1 VGVEGESDSGPAII
15 GQSKDTSDPAND
27 MRNTGV
33 IGVAGNQISDIAA
46 NTSLTG
52 VYGYSDP
59 SSVQGFAGAGVWGD
73 SPDFGVYG
81 TGNVG
86 VFGVGPVGAIGET
99 DVSGG
104 IGVAAI
110 SDVASALALRV
121 IGRAEFTRSG
131 KATIAAGKASKS
143 ISLAGC
149 TTSTIVFAL
158 LASSRGGRWV
168 RAVVPTTG
176 SFTVYLNTTVAS
188 NTAVAW
194 IAFTNPT
201 NHSG

>member
-1 VGVEGESDSGPAII
+1 
-15 GQSKDTSDPAND
+15 
-27 MRNTGV
+27 MLR
-33 IGVAGNQISDIAA
+33 
-46 NTSLTG
+46 
-52 VYGYSDP
+52 
-59 SSVQGFAGAGVWGD
+59 
-73 SPDFGVYG
+73 SPL
-81 TGNVG
+81 
-86 VFGVGPVGAIGET
+86 I
-99 DVSGG
+99 
-104 IGVAAI
+104 
-110 SDVASALALRV
+110 ALALVASLGPAAADDGCEKFAWSLARE
-121 IGRAEFTRSG
+121 RAAFAATG